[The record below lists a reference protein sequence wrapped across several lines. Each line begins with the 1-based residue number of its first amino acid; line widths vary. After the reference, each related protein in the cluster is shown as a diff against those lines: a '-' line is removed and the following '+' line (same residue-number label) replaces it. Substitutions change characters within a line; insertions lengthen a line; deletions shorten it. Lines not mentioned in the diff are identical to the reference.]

1 MKVGRPEL
9 LEGALVVHD
18 EIDVVPEQRRDTD
31 AEHDGDEEEVEDVE
45 LSGAVL
51 RQLALPEHDEVFE
64 GTPGQV

>member
-31 AEHDGDEEEVEDVE
+31 AEHDGYEEEDVE

-64 GTPGQV
+64 GTHGQV